1 VDKEAREEFCDI
13 VHDIL
18 NPYVSNFLPKQLAV
32 LQSRLAGALTLLALL
47 VLYLLYFTCFTSKP
61 PGRCSY
67 FTCFTGTKVQTLTPK
82 AQLCLYKS
90 TKTDAGGALG

>member
-32 LQSRLAGALTLLALL
+32 LQSRLAGILTLHVLLA
-47 VLYLLYFTCFTSKP
+47 
-61 PGRCSY
+61 
-67 FTCFTGTKVQTLTPK
+67 
-82 AQLCLYKS
+82 KS
-90 TKTDAGGALG
+90 TKTDAGGARC